1 MSTMVDGDSWHD
13 TITISKQSGT
23 VVNIATGEKYV
34 AKPIALTLNVQPG
47 SVSISNVSATA
58 NPTISFD
65 STTGVITAS
74 VSSSENISG
83 TISPGFVSG
92 SSVSGTANI
101 SGSSTYTVPIAT
113 VAETRAYLG
122 IT

>member
-23 VVNIATGEKYV
+23 VVNIATGAKYV

-47 SVSISNVSATA
+47 SVSISNVSVTA

-65 STTGVITAS
+65 STTGVVTAS
-74 VSSSENISG
+74 VNSSENISG

-92 SSVSGTANI
+92 SSASGTASI

-113 VAETRAYLG
+113 IAETRAYLG